1 MWNHSNSLIY
11 AKFLE
16 WNSAVS
22 RNKKSKD
29 SSYAYMYLIVN
40 PIQTQYEDQTVDLAF
55 LLCKSGIK
63 KITHDIRCLMI

>member
-1 MWNHSNSLIY
+1 MWNHSNSLIF
-11 AKFLE
+11 AKCLE

-55 LLCKSGIK
+55 LLCKEK
-63 KITHDIRCLMI
+63 RKFLMT